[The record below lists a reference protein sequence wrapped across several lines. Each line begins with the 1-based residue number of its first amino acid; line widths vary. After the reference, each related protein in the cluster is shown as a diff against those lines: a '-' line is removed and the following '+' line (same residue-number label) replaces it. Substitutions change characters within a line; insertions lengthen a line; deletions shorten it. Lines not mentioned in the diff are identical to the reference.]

1 MAVELV
7 GVVDD
12 LMTARISGLLRE
24 EELTALQMRAAEMI
38 QRTGMVRF
46 FVIVEEFEGWA
57 KEGDWGNVWFQSE
70 YDEGIEKMAIVGDM
84 KWEELARVFTGQGA
98 RRFPIRYF
106 STEEID
112 AAREWIAEPA

>member
-1 MAVELV
+1 MAVALV
-7 GVVDD
+7 DVVDD
-12 LMTARISGLLRE
+12 LMTTRISGLLRE

-38 QRTGMVRF
+38 QRTGMIRF
-46 FVIVEEFEGWA
+46 FVIVEEFEGWS
-57 KEGDWGNVWFQSE
+57 KEGDWSNVWFQSE

-84 KWEELARVFTGQGA
+84 KWEELARIFTGQGA

-106 STEEID
+106 STEEIE